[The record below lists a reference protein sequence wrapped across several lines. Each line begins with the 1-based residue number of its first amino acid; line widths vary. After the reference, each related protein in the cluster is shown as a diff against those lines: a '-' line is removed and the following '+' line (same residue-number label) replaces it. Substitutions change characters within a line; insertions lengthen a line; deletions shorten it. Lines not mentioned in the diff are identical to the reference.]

1 MKKSEGKSKTTNWR
15 LHRQRTVKSTVKR
28 ATRSRVVQIPEG
40 NPKKKWTTEQLKA
53 YIKQRTKEANKNIN
67 EYRDKVK
74 KGDIEEYRSVEN
86 VIEKLR
92 AKAGVKGRKG
102 AEIGL
107 GLSGKNKEALLEQ
120 ARGLAR
126 YKQFDVWSEDFK
138 REQEEKTQK
147 AYKSFKSNLLY
158 KGVDVTYEEYKD
170 MVSQLGTIGEAVLGK
185 LDYEAALEQ
194 YSQALR
200 SGKKINLVK
209 IFNDVDGAIKSGKA
223 KVYDNEDMLDMIV
236 EEIRRQSKF

>member
-1 MKKSEGKSKTTNWR
+1 MRKSEGKSKIAK
-15 LHRQRTVKSTVKR
+15 RTVKSTVKR

-40 NPKKKWTTEQLKA
+40 NPKKKWTNEQLKA

-86 VIEKLR
+86 MIEKLR

-107 GLSGKNKEALLEQ
+107 GLSGKKKEALLEQ

-158 KGVDVTYEEYKD
+158 KGVDVTYDEYKD

>member
-1 MKKSEGKSKTTNWR
+1 MKKNAG
-15 LHRQRTVKSTVKR
+15 KSTVKR

-40 NPKKKWTTEQLKA
+40 NPKKKWTNEQLKA

-107 GLSGKNKEALLEQ
+107 GLSGKKKAQLLEQ

-126 YKQFDVWSEDFK
+126 YKQFDVWSEDYK
-138 REQEEKTQK
+138 REKEEKTQK
-147 AYKSFKSNLLY
+147 AYESFTKNLMN
-158 KGVDVTYEEYKD
+158 KGIDVTYEEYKD
-170 MVSQLGTIGEAVLGK
+170 MVDQLGSIGEGVLGK
-185 LDYEAALEQ
+185 LDYQAALEQ
-194 YSQALR
+194 YSRAIR
-200 SGKKINLVK
+200 SGKKINLVQ
-209 IFNDVDGAIKSGKA
+209 IFDDVENTIKADSTRSYSNDDK
-223 KVYDNEDMLDMIV
+223 MDMIV
-236 EEIRRQSKF
+236 DEIRKQSKF

>member
-1 MKKSEGKSKTTNWR
+1 MRKSEGKSKTAK
-15 LHRQRTVKSTVKR
+15 RTVKSTVKR

-40 NPKKKWTTEQLKA
+40 NPKKKWTNEQLKA

-86 VIEKLR
+86 MIEKLR

-102 AEIGL
+102 AEVGL

-158 KGVDVTYEEYKD
+158 KGVDVTYDEYKD

>member
-1 MKKSEGKSKTTNWR
+1 MKKSEGKSKTAK
-15 LHRQRTVKSTVKR
+15 RTVKSTVKR

-53 YIKQRTKEANKNIN
+53 YIRQRTKEANKNIN

-107 GLSGKNKEALLEQ
+107 GLSGKKKEALLEQ

-158 KGVDVTYEEYKD
+158 QGVDVTYEEYKD

>member
-15 LHRQRTVKSTVKR
+15 LHRQRTAKSTVKR
-28 ATRSRVVQIPEG
+28 ATRSKAVQIPEG

-107 GLSGKNKEALLEQ
+107 GLSGKKKAQLLEQ

>member
-1 MKKSEGKSKTTNWR
+1 MRKSEGKSKTAK
-15 LHRQRTVKSTVKR
+15 RTVKSTVKR

-86 VIEKLR
+86 MIEKLR

-102 AEIGL
+102 AEVGL
-107 GLSGKNKEALLEQ
+107 GLSGKKKEALLEQ

-158 KGVDVTYEEYKD
+158 KGVDVTYDEYKD

>member
-1 MKKSEGKSKTTNWR
+1 MKKSEGKSKTAK
-15 LHRQRTVKSTVKR
+15 RTVKSTVKR
-28 ATRSRVVQIPEG
+28 ATRSKTVKIPEG

-107 GLSGKNKEALLEQ
+107 GLSGKKKEALLEQ

-138 REQEEKTQK
+138 HEQEEKTQK

>member
-1 MKKSEGKSKTTNWR
+1 MRKSEGKSKTEK
-15 LHRQRTVKSTVKR
+15 RTVKSTVKR

-53 YIKQRTKEANKNIN
+53 YIRQRTKEANKNIN

-92 AKAGVKGRKG
+92 AKAGVKGKKG

-107 GLSGKNKEALLEQ
+107 GLSGKKKAQLLEQ

-158 KGVDVTYEEYKD
+158 QGVDVTYEEYKD

>member
-1 MKKSEGKSKTTNWR
+1 MKKSEGKSKTAK
-15 LHRQRTVKSTVKR
+15 RTVKSTVKR
-28 ATRSRVVQIPEG
+28 ATRSKAVQIPEG

-107 GLSGKNKEALLEQ
+107 GLSGKKKAQLLEQ

>member
-1 MKKSEGKSKTTNWR
+1 MKKSEGKSKTAK
-15 LHRQRTVKSTVKR
+15 RTVKSTVKR
-28 ATRSRVVQIPEG
+28 ATRSRAVQIPEG

-107 GLSGKNKEALLEQ
+107 GLSGKKKAQLLEQ

>member
-1 MKKSEGKSKTTNWR
+1 MRKSEGKSKTAK
-15 LHRQRTVKSTVKR
+15 RTVKSTVKR
-28 ATRSRVVQIPEG
+28 ATRSRVVQIPAG

-53 YIKQRTKEANKNIN
+53 YIRQRTKEANKNIN

-86 VIEKLR
+86 AIEKLR

-107 GLSGKNKEALLEQ
+107 GLSGKKKEALLEQ

-158 KGVDVTYEEYKD
+158 KGVDVTYDEYKD

>member
-1 MKKSEGKSKTTNWR
+1 MKKSEGKSKTAK
-15 LHRQRTVKSTVKR
+15 RTVKSTVKR
-28 ATRSRVVQIPEG
+28 ATRSKAVQIPEG

-107 GLSGKNKEALLEQ
+107 GLSGKKKAQLLEQ

-158 KGVDVTYEEYKD
+158 KGVDVTYDEYKD

>member
-1 MKKSEGKSKTTNWR
+1 MKKSEGKSKTAK
-15 LHRQRTVKSTVKR
+15 RTVKSTVKR

-40 NPKKKWTTEQLKA
+40 NPKKKWTTKQLKA

-107 GLSGKNKEALLEQ
+107 GLSGKKKEALLEQ

>member
-1 MKKSEGKSKTTNWR
+1 MRKSEGKSKTAK
-15 LHRQRTVKSTVKR
+15 RTVKSTVKR

-86 VIEKLR
+86 MIEKLR

-102 AEIGL
+102 AEVGL
-107 GLSGKNKEALLEQ
+107 GLSGKKKEALLEQ

>member
-1 MKKSEGKSKTTNWR
+1 MKKSEGKSKTAK
-15 LHRQRTVKSTVKR
+15 RTVKSTVKR
-28 ATRSRVVQIPEG
+28 ATRSRAVQIPEG
-40 NPKKKWTTEQLKA
+40 NPKKKWTNEQLKA
-53 YIKQRTKEANKNIN
+53 YIRQRTKEANKNIN

-107 GLSGKNKEALLEQ
+107 GLSGKKKEALLEQ

>member
-1 MKKSEGKSKTTNWR
+1 MKKSEGKSKTAK
-15 LHRQRTVKSTVKR
+15 RTVKSTVKR

-107 GLSGKNKEALLEQ
+107 GLSGKKEAQLLEQ

>member
-1 MKKSEGKSKTTNWR
+1 MKKSEGKSKTAK
-15 LHRQRTVKSTVKR
+15 RTVKSTVKR

-40 NPKKKWTTEQLKA
+40 NPKKKWTNEQLKA

-86 VIEKLR
+86 MIEKLR

-107 GLSGKNKEALLEQ
+107 GLSGKKKEALLEQ

-158 KGVDVTYEEYKD
+158 KGVDVTYDEYKD

>member
-1 MKKSEGKSKTTNWR
+1 MRKSEGKSKTTNWR
-15 LHRQRTVKSTVKR
+15 LHRQRTAKSTVKR
-28 ATRSRVVQIPEG
+28 ATRSKAVQIPEG

-107 GLSGKNKEALLEQ
+107 GLSGKKKAQLLEQ

-126 YKQFDVWSEDFK
+126 YKQFDVWSEDYK
-138 REQEEKTQK
+138 REKEEKTQK
-147 AYKSFKSNLLY
+147 AYESFTNNLMN
-158 KGVDVTYEEYKD
+158 KGIDVTYEEYKD
-170 MVSQLGTIGEAVLGK
+170 MVDQLGSIGEGVLGK
-185 LDYEAALEQ
+185 LDYQAALEQ
-194 YSQALR
+194 YSRAIR
-200 SGKKINLVK
+200 SGKKINLVQ
-209 IFNDVDGAIKSGKA
+209 IFDDVENTIKADSTRSYSNDDK
-223 KVYDNEDMLDMIV
+223 MDMIV
-236 EEIRRQSKF
+236 DEIRKQSKF

>member
-1 MKKSEGKSKTTNWR
+1 MRKSEGKSKTAK
-15 LHRQRTVKSTVKR
+15 RTVKSTVKR
-28 ATRSRVVQIPEG
+28 ATRSKAVQIPEG

-102 AEIGL
+102 AEVGL
-107 GLSGKNKEALLEQ
+107 GLSGKKKEALLEQ

>member
-1 MKKSEGKSKTTNWR
+1 MRKSEGKSKTAK
-15 LHRQRTVKSTVKR
+15 RTVKSTVKR

-53 YIKQRTKEANKNIN
+53 YIMQRTKEANKNIN

-86 VIEKLR
+86 MIEKLR

-102 AEIGL
+102 AEVGL
-107 GLSGKNKEALLEQ
+107 GLSGKKKEALLEQ

>member
-1 MKKSEGKSKTTNWR
+1 MRKSEGKSKTAK
-15 LHRQRTVKSTVKR
+15 RTVKSTVKR

-107 GLSGKNKEALLEQ
+107 GLSGKKKEALLEQ

-158 KGVDVTYEEYKD
+158 QGVDVTYEEYKD

>member
-1 MKKSEGKSKTTNWR
+1 MRKSEGKSKTAK
-15 LHRQRTVKSTVKR
+15 RTVKSTVKR

-86 VIEKLR
+86 MIEKLR

-102 AEIGL
+102 AEVGL
-107 GLSGKNKEALLEQ
+107 GLSGKKKEALLEQ

-158 KGVDVTYEEYKD
+158 QGVDVTYDEYKD

-194 YSQALR
+194 YSRALR

>member
-1 MKKSEGKSKTTNWR
+1 MRKSEGKSKTAK
-15 LHRQRTVKSTVKR
+15 RTVKSTVKR
-28 ATRSRVVQIPEG
+28 ATRSRAVQIPEG

-53 YIKQRTKEANKNIN
+53 YIRQRTKEANKNIN

-107 GLSGKNKEALLEQ
+107 GLSGKKKEALLEQ

-209 IFNDVDGAIKSGKA
+209 IFNDVDGAIKSGEA

>member
-1 MKKSEGKSKTTNWR
+1 MKKSEGKSKTAK
-15 LHRQRTVKSTVKR
+15 RTVKSTVKR

-86 VIEKLR
+86 IIEKLR

-107 GLSGKNKEALLEQ
+107 GLSGKKKEALLEQ

>member
-1 MKKSEGKSKTTNWR
+1 MKKSEGKSKIAK
-15 LHRQRTVKSTVKR
+15 RTVKSTVKR

-86 VIEKLR
+86 IIEKLR

-107 GLSGKNKEALLEQ
+107 GLSGKKKEALLEQ

>member
-1 MKKSEGKSKTTNWR
+1 MRKSEGKSKTAK
-15 LHRQRTVKSTVKR
+15 RTVKSTVKR

-107 GLSGKNKEALLEQ
+107 GLSGKKKEALLEQ

-126 YKQFDVWSEDFK
+126 YKQFDVWSEDYK
-138 REQEEKTQK
+138 REKEEKTQK
-147 AYKSFKSNLLY
+147 AYESFKSNLY
-158 KGVDVTYEEYKD
+158 NKGVDISYDEYKD
-170 MVSQLGTIGEAVLGK
+170 MVTQLGTIGEGVLGQ
-185 LDYEAALEQ
+185 LDYQSVLEQ
-194 YSQALR
+194 YSTAIKR
-200 SGKKINLVK
+200 GKKINLVEIFEHVNSIINSPNVNSKAYTTEDK
-209 IFNDVDGAIKSGKA
+209 I
-223 KVYDNEDMLDMIV
+223 DMIV
-236 EEIRRQSKF
+236 NEIRYRSQF

>member
-1 MKKSEGKSKTTNWR
+1 MKKSEGRSKTAK
-15 LHRQRTVKSTVKR
+15 RTVKSTVKR

-86 VIEKLR
+86 IIEKLR

-102 AEIGL
+102 AEVGL
-107 GLSGKNKEALLEQ
+107 GLSGKKKAQLLEQ

-158 KGVDVTYEEYKD
+158 QGVDVTYEEYKD

>member
-1 MKKSEGKSKTTNWR
+1 MRKSEGKSKTAK
-15 LHRQRTVKSTVKR
+15 RTVKSTVKR
-28 ATRSRVVQIPEG
+28 ATRSKAVQIPEG

-107 GLSGKNKEALLEQ
+107 GLSGKKKEQLLEQ

>member
-1 MKKSEGKSKTTNWR
+1 MRKSEGKSKTAK
-15 LHRQRTVKSTVKR
+15 RTVKSTVKR

-86 VIEKLR
+86 AIEKLR

-102 AEIGL
+102 AEVGL
-107 GLSGKNKEALLEQ
+107 GLSGKKKEALLEQ

-158 KGVDVTYEEYKD
+158 KGVDVTYDEYKD

>member
-1 MKKSEGKSKTTNWR
+1 MKKSEGKSKTAK
-15 LHRQRTVKSTVKR
+15 RTVKSTVKR
-28 ATRSRVVQIPEG
+28 ATRSKAVQIPEG

-53 YIKQRTKEANKNIN
+53 YIRQRTKEANKNIN

-74 KGDIEEYRSVEN
+74 KGDVEEYRSVEN

-107 GLSGKNKEALLEQ
+107 GLSGKKKEALLEQ

-158 KGVDVTYEEYKD
+158 QGVDVTYEEYKD

>member
-1 MKKSEGKSKTTNWR
+1 MRKSEGKSKTAK
-15 LHRQRTVKSTVKR
+15 RTVKSTVKR

-53 YIKQRTKEANKNIN
+53 YIRQRTKEANKNIN

-92 AKAGVKGRKG
+92 VKAGVKGRKG

-107 GLSGKNKEALLEQ
+107 GLSGKKKEALLEQ

-158 KGVDVTYEEYKD
+158 KGVDVTYEEYKN
-170 MVSQLGTIGEAVLGK
+170 MVSQLGNIGEAVLGQ
-185 LDYEAALEQ
+185 LNYEAALEQ
-194 YSQALR
+194 YSEALR
-200 SGKKINLVK
+200 SGKKINLVQ
-209 IFNDVDGAIKSGKA
+209 IFDDVENTIKADSTRS
-223 KVYDNEDMLDMIV
+223 YSNEDKMDMIV

>member
-1 MKKSEGKSKTTNWR
+1 MKKSEGKSKTAK
-15 LHRQRTVKSTVKR
+15 RTVKSTVKR
-28 ATRSRVVQIPEG
+28 ATRSRAVQIPEG

-107 GLSGKNKEALLEQ
+107 GLSGKKKEALLEQ

>member
-1 MKKSEGKSKTTNWR
+1 MRKSEGKSKTAK
-15 LHRQRTVKSTVKR
+15 RTVKSTVKR
-28 ATRSRVVQIPEG
+28 ATRSRVVQIPAG

-53 YIKQRTKEANKNIN
+53 YIRQRTKEANKNIN

-86 VIEKLR
+86 AIEKLR

-107 GLSGKNKEALLEQ
+107 GLSGKKKEALLEQ

>member
-1 MKKSEGKSKTTNWR
+1 MKKSEGKSKTAK
-15 LHRQRTVKSTVKR
+15 RTVKSTVKR
-28 ATRSRVVQIPEG
+28 ATRSKAVQIPEG

-53 YIKQRTKEANKNIN
+53 YIRQRTKEANKNIN

-107 GLSGKNKEALLEQ
+107 GLSGKKKEALLEQ

-158 KGVDVTYEEYKD
+158 QGVDVTYEEYKD

>member
-1 MKKSEGKSKTTNWR
+1 MKKSEGKSKTAK
-15 LHRQRTVKSTVKR
+15 RTVKSTVKR
-28 ATRSRVVQIPEG
+28 ATRSRAVQIPEG

-53 YIKQRTKEANKNIN
+53 YIRQRTKEANKNIN

-107 GLSGKNKEALLEQ
+107 GLSGKKKEALLEQ

-126 YKQFDVWSEDFK
+126 YKHFDVWSEDFK

>member
-1 MKKSEGKSKTTNWR
+1 MKKSEGKSKTAK
-15 LHRQRTVKSTVKR
+15 RTVKSTVKR

-86 VIEKLR
+86 IIEKLR

-102 AEIGL
+102 AEVGL
-107 GLSGKNKEALLEQ
+107 GLSGKKKAQLLEQ

-158 KGVDVTYEEYKD
+158 QGVDVTYEEYKD

>member
-1 MKKSEGKSKTTNWR
+1 MKKSEGKSKTAK
-15 LHRQRTVKSTVKR
+15 RTVKSTVKR

-40 NPKKKWTTEQLKA
+40 NPKKKWTNEQLKA

-86 VIEKLR
+86 MIEKLR

-102 AEIGL
+102 AEVGL

-158 KGVDVTYEEYKD
+158 KGVDVTYDEYKD

>member
-1 MKKSEGKSKTTNWR
+1 MKKSEGKSKTAK
-15 LHRQRTVKSTVKR
+15 RTVKSTVKR
-28 ATRSRVVQIPEG
+28 ATRSKAVQIPEG

-53 YIKQRTKEANKNIN
+53 YIRQRTKEANKNIN

-107 GLSGKNKEALLEQ
+107 GLSGKKKEALLEQ

-126 YKQFDVWSEDFK
+126 YKQFDVWSGDYK
-138 REQEEKTQK
+138 REKEEKTQK
-147 AYKSFKSNLLY
+147 AYESFTNNLMN
-158 KGVDVTYEEYKD
+158 KGIDVTYEEYKD
-170 MVSQLGTIGEAVLGK
+170 MVAQLGSIGEGVLGK
-185 LDYEAALEQ
+185 LDYQAALEQ
-194 YSQALR
+194 YSRAIR
-200 SGKKINLVK
+200 SGRKINLVQ
-209 IFNDVDGAIKSGKA
+209 IFDDVENTIKADSTRSYSNDDK
-223 KVYDNEDMLDMIV
+223 MDMIV
-236 EEIRRQSKF
+236 DEIRKQSKF

>member
-1 MKKSEGKSKTTNWR
+1 MRKSEGKSKTAK
-15 LHRQRTVKSTVKR
+15 RTVKSTVKR

-40 NPKKKWTTEQLKA
+40 NPKKKWTNEQLKA

-86 VIEKLR
+86 MIEKLR

-102 AEIGL
+102 AEVGL
-107 GLSGKNKEALLEQ
+107 GLSGKKKEALLEQ

-158 KGVDVTYEEYKD
+158 KGVDVTYDEYKD